1 MTRPPGPAR
10 AQERCM
16 IGTWWDRIQHLRIRR
31 G

>member
-1 MTRPPGPAR
+1 
-10 AQERCM
+10 M